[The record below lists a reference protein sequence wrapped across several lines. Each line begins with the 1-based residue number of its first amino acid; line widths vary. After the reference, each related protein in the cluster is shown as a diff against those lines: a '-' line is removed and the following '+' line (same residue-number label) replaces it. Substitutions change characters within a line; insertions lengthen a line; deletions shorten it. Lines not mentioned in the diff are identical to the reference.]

1 MKGVPVPVDE
11 YVSRFVE
18 LKFPITSQFCEIK
31 TSPFHLNLEYLDNWP
46 LQVWSEL
53 PRLVSRY
60 LELDI
65 TGGLQSVQCLTN
77 VY

>member
-18 LKFPITSQFCEIK
+18 LEFPITSQFFEIK
-31 TSPFHLNLEYLDNWP
+31 TSPFHLNLEYLDNCSARVVRVA
-46 LQVWSEL
+46 QVG
-53 PRLVSRY
+53 VQISRARY
-60 LELDI
+60 HR
-65 TGGLQSVQCLTN
+65 GLQSERCSIN